1 MTNNQTLVLIILT
14 FIILITLVNVIISI
28 IERRKQIA
36 KINTLWDNK
45 LKLESFIRPNSRFDA
60 QYRAYRDHYNKQ
72 SFIDDKTWSDLNMD
86 TLFHKINF
94 NFTAIGEMRLYATL
108 RGMFKVNQTSLI
120 NMFKDNKVFRLNVS
134 YILSKIGKNVYP
146 LFPDQMLPSKR
157 NILLMFCPLLPF
169 IGFAFIF
176 LIPSNGILICLT
188 FMILNAILSFKLKK
202 SYDQDL
208 KSIFYT
214 ANVIKQSQA
223 LSKIESTPA
232 ISVDFTHFKASRRF
246 SGLLA
251 RVESQDMVSSII
263 MFIKLVFMIDYVLFH
278 LIQRSYFKYQEEVMA
293 CYDYISILDNH
304 YSIAMYQHTLTHYCY
319 PKINNN
325 INGLQ
330 TKSIIHPLLDEENA
344 IANTIDISNHIL
356 LTGSNASGKST
367 FMKAVALNL
376 ILAQSIQTATAH
388 SFIYQPG
395 YVMTSMANAD
405 DVLSGDSYFMSELK
419 SIRRLFN
426 TYQCNKIYCFIDE
439 IFKGTNT
446 TERIAASESVLS
458 FLDNQK
464 AYHVIAATHD
474 VELSILLENT
484 YNNYHF
490 NESIQENSIFFDYKI
505 KPGKANTR
513 NAIELLRIT
522 QFPIDIYPAC
532 STKYSKPLELI
543 SLIFIKKLSAYLKV
557 VTLR

>member
-60 QYRAYRDHYNKQ
+60 QYHAYRDHYNEQ

-120 NMFKDNKVFRLNVS
+120 NMFKENKVFRLNVS

-146 LFPDQMLPSKR
+146 LFPNQMLPTKR

-176 LIPSNGILICLT
+176 LIPSKGILICLT

-251 RVESQDMVSSII
+251 RVESQDMASSII

-278 LIQRSYFKYQEEVMA
+278 LIQRSYFKYQEEVMT

-319 PKINNN
+319 PKINHN

-330 TKSIIHPLLDEENA
+330 MKSIIHPLLDEENA

-426 TYQCNKIYCFIDE
+426 THQCNKIYCFIDE

-458 FLDNQK
+458 YLDNQK
-464 AYHVIAATHD
+464 AYQVLAATHD
-474 VELSILLENT
+474 VELSTLLENT

-522 QFPIDIYPAC
+522 QFPIDIYQRAQQNIRN
-532 STKYSKPLELI
+532 L
-543 SLIFIKKLSAYLKV
+543 
-557 VTLR
+557 

>member
-1 MTNNQTLVLIILT
+1 MTNNQSLVLIILT

-60 QYRAYRDHYNKQ
+60 QYHAYRDYYNEQ

-120 NMFKDNKVFRLNVS
+120 NKFKDNKVFRLNVS

-146 LFPDQMLPSKR
+146 LFPDQMLPTKR

-176 LIPSNGILICLT
+176 LIPSKGILICLT

-251 RVESQDMVSSII
+251 RVESQDMASSII

-304 YSIAMYQHTLTHYCY
+304 YSIAMYQHTLTHYCN
-319 PKINNN
+319 PKINHNM
-325 INGLQ
+325 NGLQ
-330 TKSIIHPLLDEENA
+330 MKSIIHPLLDEENA

-426 TYQCNKIYCFIDE
+426 THQCNKIYCFIDE

-458 FLDNQK
+458 YLDNQK
-464 AYHVIAATHD
+464 AYQVIAATHD
-474 VELSILLENT
+474 VELSTLLENT

-522 QFPIDIYPAC
+522 QFPIDIYQRAQQNIRN
-532 STKYSKPLELI
+532 L
-543 SLIFIKKLSAYLKV
+543 
-557 VTLR
+557 

>member
-45 LKLESFIRPNSRFDA
+45 LKSENFIRPNSRFDA

-146 LFPDQMLPSKR
+146 LFPDQMLPTKR

-176 LIPSNGILICLT
+176 LIPSKGILICLT

-330 TKSIIHPLLDEENA
+330 MKSIIHPLLDEENA

-405 DVLSGDSYFMSELK
+405 DVLSGDRYFMSELK

-458 FLDNQK
+458 YLDNQK
-464 AYHVIAATHD
+464 AYQVIAATHD
-474 VELSILLENT
+474 VELSTLLENT

-522 QFPIDIYPAC
+522 QFPIDIYQRAQQNIRN
-532 STKYSKPLELI
+532 L
-543 SLIFIKKLSAYLKV
+543 
-557 VTLR
+557 

>member
-45 LKLESFIRPNSRFDA
+45 LKLENFIRPNSRFDA

-72 SFIDDKTWSDLNMD
+72 SFIDDKTWSDLSMD

-146 LFPDQMLPSKR
+146 LFPDQMLPTKR

-176 LIPSNGILICLT
+176 LIPSKGILICLT

-330 TKSIIHPLLDEENA
+330 MKSIIHPLLDEENA

-458 FLDNQK
+458 YLDNQK
-464 AYHVIAATHD
+464 AYQVIAATHD
-474 VELSILLENT
+474 VELSTLLENT

-490 NESIQENSIFFDYKI
+490 NESIQKNSIFFDYKI

-522 QFPIDIYPAC
+522 QFPIDIYQRAQQNIRN
-532 STKYSKPLELI
+532 L
-543 SLIFIKKLSAYLKV
+543 
-557 VTLR
+557 

>member
-45 LKLESFIRPNSRFDA
+45 IKLESFIRPNSRFDA
-60 QYRAYRDHYNKQ
+60 QYHAYRDHYNEQ

-120 NMFKDNKVFRLNVS
+120 NMFKENKVFRLNVS

-146 LFPDQMLPSKR
+146 LFPDQMLPTKR

-176 LIPSNGILICLT
+176 LIPSKGILICLT

-251 RVESQDMVSSII
+251 RVESQDMASSII

-278 LIQRSYFKYQEEVMA
+278 LIQRSYFKYQEEVMT

-319 PKINNN
+319 PKINHN

-330 TKSIIHPLLDEENA
+330 MKSIIHPLLDEENA

-405 DVLSGDSYFMSELK
+405 DVLSGDSYFLSELK

-426 TYQCNKIYCFIDE
+426 THQCNKIYCFIDE

-458 FLDNQK
+458 YLDNQK
-464 AYHVIAATHD
+464 AYQVIAATHD
-474 VELSILLENT
+474 VELSTLLENT

-522 QFPIDIYPAC
+522 QFPIDIYQRAQQNIRN
-532 STKYSKPLELI
+532 L
-543 SLIFIKKLSAYLKV
+543 
-557 VTLR
+557 

>member
-60 QYRAYRDHYNKQ
+60 QYHAYRDHYNEQ

-120 NMFKDNKVFRLNVS
+120 NKFKDNKVFRLNVS

-146 LFPDQMLPSKR
+146 LFPNQMLPTKR

-176 LIPSNGILICLT
+176 LIPSKGILICLT

-246 SGLLA
+246 SGLLV
-251 RVESQDMVSSII
+251 RVESQDMASSII

-278 LIQRSYFKYQEEVMA
+278 LIQRSYFKYQEEVMT

-304 YSIAMYQHTLTHYCY
+304 YSIAMYQHTLTHYCN
-319 PKINNN
+319 PKINHNM
-325 INGLQ
+325 NGLQ
-330 TKSIIHPLLDEENA
+330 MKSIIHPLLDEENA

-426 TYQCNKIYCFIDE
+426 THQCNKIYCFIDE

-458 FLDNQK
+458 YLDNQK
-464 AYHVIAATHD
+464 AYQVLAATHD
-474 VELSILLENT
+474 VELSTLLENT

-522 QFPIDIYPAC
+522 QFPIDIYQRAQQNIRN
-532 STKYSKPLELI
+532 L
-543 SLIFIKKLSAYLKV
+543 
-557 VTLR
+557 

>member
-146 LFPDQMLPSKR
+146 LFPDQMLPTKR

-176 LIPSNGILICLT
+176 LIPSKGILICLT

-458 FLDNQK
+458 YLDNQK
-464 AYHVIAATHD
+464 AYQVIAATHD
-474 VELSILLENT
+474 VELSTLLENT

-522 QFPIDIYPAC
+522 QFPIDIYQRAQQNIRN
-532 STKYSKPLELI
+532 L
-543 SLIFIKKLSAYLKV
+543 
-557 VTLR
+557 

>member
-14 FIILITLVNVIISI
+14 FIILIILVNVIISI

-60 QYRAYRDHYNKQ
+60 QYRTYRDHYNKQ

-176 LIPSNGILICLT
+176 LIPSKGILICLT

-319 PKINNN
+319 PKINHN

-330 TKSIIHPLLDEENA
+330 MKSIIHPLLDEENA

-458 FLDNQK
+458 YLDNQK
-464 AYHVIAATHD
+464 AYQVIAATHD
-474 VELSILLENT
+474 VELSTLLENT

-522 QFPIDIYPAC
+522 QFPIDIYQRAQQNIRN
-532 STKYSKPLELI
+532 L
-543 SLIFIKKLSAYLKV
+543 
-557 VTLR
+557 

>member
-60 QYRAYRDHYNKQ
+60 QYRTYRDHYNKQ

-176 LIPSNGILICLT
+176 LIPSKGILICLT

-251 RVESQDMVSSII
+251 RVESQDMASSII

-278 LIQRSYFKYQEEVMA
+278 LIQRSYFKYQEEVMT

-319 PKINNN
+319 PKINHN

-330 TKSIIHPLLDEENA
+330 MKSIIHPLLDEENA

-426 TYQCNKIYCFIDE
+426 THQCNKIYCFIDE

-458 FLDNQK
+458 YLDNQK
-464 AYHVIAATHD
+464 AYQVIAATHD
-474 VELSILLENT
+474 VELSTLLENT

-522 QFPIDIYPAC
+522 QFPIDIYQRAQQNIRN
-532 STKYSKPLELI
+532 L
-543 SLIFIKKLSAYLKV
+543 
-557 VTLR
+557 

>member
-45 LKLESFIRPNSRFDA
+45 LKSENFIRPNSRFDA

-72 SFIDDKTWSDLNMD
+72 SFIDDKTWSDLSMD

-146 LFPDQMLPSKR
+146 LFPDQMLPTKR

-176 LIPSNGILICLT
+176 LIPSKGILICLT

-330 TKSIIHPLLDEENA
+330 MKSIIHPLLDEENA

-458 FLDNQK
+458 YLDNQK
-464 AYHVIAATHD
+464 AYQVIAATHD
-474 VELSILLENT
+474 VELSTLLENT

-490 NESIQENSIFFDYKI
+490 NESIQKNSIFFDYKI

-522 QFPIDIYPAC
+522 QFPIDIYQRAQQNIRN
-532 STKYSKPLELI
+532 L
-543 SLIFIKKLSAYLKV
+543 
-557 VTLR
+557 

>member
-60 QYRAYRDHYNKQ
+60 QYHAYRDHYNEQ

-146 LFPDQMLPSKR
+146 LFPDQMLPTKR

-169 IGFAFIF
+169 IGVAFIF
-176 LIPSNGILICLT
+176 LIPSKGILICLT

-293 CYDYISILDNH
+293 CYDHISLLDNH

-330 TKSIIHPLLDEENA
+330 MKSIIHPLLDEENA

-458 FLDNQK
+458 YLDNQK
-464 AYHVIAATHD
+464 AYQVIAATHD

-522 QFPIDIYPAC
+522 QFPIDIYQRAQQNIRN
-532 STKYSKPLELI
+532 L
-543 SLIFIKKLSAYLKV
+543 
-557 VTLR
+557 

>member
-60 QYRAYRDHYNKQ
+60 QYRTYRDHYNKQ

-157 NILLMFCPLLPF
+157 NILLMFYPLLPF

-176 LIPSNGILICLT
+176 LIPSKGILICLT

-208 KSIFYT
+208 KSVFYT

-232 ISVDFTHFKASRRF
+232 LSVDFTHFKASRRF

-330 TKSIIHPLLDEENA
+330 MKSIIHPLLDEENA

-458 FLDNQK
+458 YLDNQK
-464 AYHVIAATHD
+464 AYQVIAATHD

-522 QFPIDIYPAC
+522 QFPIDIYQRAQQNIRN
-532 STKYSKPLELI
+532 L
-543 SLIFIKKLSAYLKV
+543 
-557 VTLR
+557 

>member
-36 KINTLWDNK
+36 KINTLWENK

-60 QYRAYRDHYNKQ
+60 QYHAYRDHYNEQ

-120 NMFKDNKVFRLNVS
+120 NMFKENKVFRLNVS

-146 LFPDQMLPSKR
+146 LFPDQMLPTKR

-176 LIPSNGILICLT
+176 LIPSKGILICLT

-246 SGLLA
+246 SGLLV
-251 RVESQDMVSSII
+251 RVESQDMASSII

-278 LIQRSYFKYQEEVMA
+278 LIQRSYFKYQEEVMT

-319 PKINNN
+319 PKINHN

-330 TKSIIHPLLDEENA
+330 MKSIIHPLLDEENA

-388 SFIYQPG
+388 SYIYQPG

-426 TYQCNKIYCFIDE
+426 THQCNKIYCFIDE

-458 FLDNQK
+458 YLDNQK
-464 AYHVIAATHD
+464 AYQVIAATHD
-474 VELSILLENT
+474 VELSTLLENT

-522 QFPIDIYPAC
+522 QFPIDIYQRAQQNIRN
-532 STKYSKPLELI
+532 L
-543 SLIFIKKLSAYLKV
+543 
-557 VTLR
+557 

>member
-45 LKLESFIRPNSRFDA
+45 IKLESFIRPNSRFDA
-60 QYRAYRDHYNKQ
+60 QYHAYRDHYNEQ

-120 NMFKDNKVFRLNVS
+120 NMFKENKVFRLNVS

-146 LFPDQMLPSKR
+146 LFPDQMLPTKR

-176 LIPSNGILICLT
+176 LIPSKGILICLT

-251 RVESQDMVSSII
+251 RVESQDMASSII

-278 LIQRSYFKYQEEVMA
+278 LIQRSYFKYQEEVMT

-319 PKINNN
+319 PKINHN

-330 TKSIIHPLLDEENA
+330 MKSIIHPLLDEENA

-356 LTGSNASGKST
+356 LTGSNASEKST

-426 TYQCNKIYCFIDE
+426 THQCNKIYCFIDE

-458 FLDNQK
+458 YLDNQK
-464 AYHVIAATHD
+464 AYQVIAATHD
-474 VELSILLENT
+474 VELSTLLENT

-522 QFPIDIYPAC
+522 QFPIDIYQRAQQNIRN
-532 STKYSKPLELI
+532 L
-543 SLIFIKKLSAYLKV
+543 
-557 VTLR
+557 

>member
-60 QYRAYRDHYNKQ
+60 QYHAYRDHYNEQ

-120 NMFKDNKVFRLNVS
+120 NMFKENKVFRLNVS

-146 LFPDQMLPSKR
+146 LFPDQMLPTKR

-176 LIPSNGILICLT
+176 LIPSKGILICLT

-251 RVESQDMVSSII
+251 RVESQDMASSII

-278 LIQRSYFKYQEEVMA
+278 LIQRSYFKYQEEVMT

-319 PKINNN
+319 PKINHN

-330 TKSIIHPLLDEENA
+330 MKSIIHPLLDEENA

-405 DVLSGDSYFMSELK
+405 DVLSGDSYFMSEIK

-426 TYQCNKIYCFIDE
+426 THQCNKIYCFIDE
-439 IFKGTNT
+439 IFKRTNT

-458 FLDNQK
+458 YLDNQK
-464 AYHVIAATHD
+464 AYQVIAATHD
-474 VELSILLENT
+474 VELSTLLENT

-522 QFPIDIYPAC
+522 QFPIDIYQRAQQNIRN
-532 STKYSKPLELI
+532 L
-543 SLIFIKKLSAYLKV
+543 
-557 VTLR
+557 

>member
-60 QYRAYRDHYNKQ
+60 QYHAYRDYYNEQ

-146 LFPDQMLPSKR
+146 LFPDQMLPTKR

-176 LIPSNGILICLT
+176 LNPSKGILICLT

-251 RVESQDMVSSII
+251 RVESQDMASSII

-304 YSIAMYQHTLTHYCY
+304 YSIAMYQHTLTHYCN
-319 PKINNN
+319 PKINHNM
-325 INGLQ
+325 NGLQ
-330 TKSIIHPLLDEENA
+330 MKSIIHPLLDEENA

-426 TYQCNKIYCFIDE
+426 THQCNKIYCFIDE

-458 FLDNQK
+458 YLDNQK
-464 AYHVIAATHD
+464 AYQVIAATHD
-474 VELSILLENT
+474 VELSTLIENT

-522 QFPIDIYPAC
+522 QFPIDIYQRAQQNIRN
-532 STKYSKPLELI
+532 L
-543 SLIFIKKLSAYLKV
+543 
-557 VTLR
+557 

>member
-45 LKLESFIRPNSRFDA
+45 LKSENFIRPNSRFDA
-60 QYRAYRDHYNKQ
+60 QYRTYRDHYNKQ

-176 LIPSNGILICLT
+176 LIPSKGILICLT

-251 RVESQDMVSSII
+251 RLESQDMVSSII

-330 TKSIIHPLLDEENA
+330 MKSIIHPLLDEENA

-458 FLDNQK
+458 YLDNQK
-464 AYHVIAATHD
+464 AYQVIAATHD
-474 VELSILLENT
+474 VELSTLLENT

-522 QFPIDIYPAC
+522 QFPIDIYQRAQQNIRN
-532 STKYSKPLELI
+532 L
-543 SLIFIKKLSAYLKV
+543 
-557 VTLR
+557 

>member
-60 QYRAYRDHYNKQ
+60 QYRTYRDHYNKQ

-176 LIPSNGILICLT
+176 LIPSKGILICLT

-208 KSIFYT
+208 KSVFYT

-251 RVESQDMVSSII
+251 RLESQDMVSSII

-278 LIQRSYFKYQEEVMA
+278 LIQRNYFKYQEEVMA

-330 TKSIIHPLLDEENA
+330 MKSIIHPLLDEENA
-344 IANTIDISNHIL
+344 IANTIEISNHIL

-458 FLDNQK
+458 YLDNQK
-464 AYHVIAATHD
+464 AYQVIAATHD

-490 NESIQENSIFFDYKI
+490 NESIQKNSIFFDYKI

-522 QFPIDIYPAC
+522 QFPIDIYQRAQQNIRN
-532 STKYSKPLELI
+532 L
-543 SLIFIKKLSAYLKV
+543 
-557 VTLR
+557 

>member
-60 QYRAYRDHYNKQ
+60 QYHAYRDHYNEQ

-120 NMFKDNKVFRLNVS
+120 NMFKENKVFRLNVS

-146 LFPDQMLPSKR
+146 LFPDQMLPTKR

-176 LIPSNGILICLT
+176 LIPSKGILICLT

-251 RVESQDMVSSII
+251 RVESQDMASSII

-278 LIQRSYFKYQEEVMA
+278 LIQRSYFKYQEEVMT

-319 PKINNN
+319 PKINHN

-330 TKSIIHPLLDEENA
+330 MKSIIHPLLDEENA

-395 YVMTSMANAD
+395 YAMTSMANAD

-426 TYQCNKIYCFIDE
+426 THQCNKIYCFIDE

-458 FLDNQK
+458 YLDNQK
-464 AYHVIAATHD
+464 AYQVIAATHD
-474 VELSILLENT
+474 VELSTLLENT

-522 QFPIDIYPAC
+522 QFPIDIYQRAQQNIRN
-532 STKYSKPLELI
+532 L
-543 SLIFIKKLSAYLKV
+543 
-557 VTLR
+557 

>member
-36 KINTLWDNK
+36 KINTLWENK

-60 QYRAYRDHYNKQ
+60 QYHAYRDHYNEQ

-120 NMFKDNKVFRLNVS
+120 NMFKENKVFRLNVS

-146 LFPDQMLPSKR
+146 LFPDQMLPTKR

-176 LIPSNGILICLT
+176 LIPSKGILICLT

-251 RVESQDMVSSII
+251 RVESQDMASSII

-278 LIQRSYFKYQEEVMA
+278 LIQRSYFKYQEEVMT

-319 PKINNN
+319 PKINHN

-330 TKSIIHPLLDEENA
+330 MKSIIHPLLDEENA

-395 YVMTSMANAD
+395 YAMTSMANAD

-426 TYQCNKIYCFIDE
+426 THQCNKIYCFIDE

-458 FLDNQK
+458 YLDNQK
-464 AYHVIAATHD
+464 AYQVIAATHD
-474 VELSILLENT
+474 VELSTLLENT

-522 QFPIDIYPAC
+522 QFPIDIYQRAQQNIRN
-532 STKYSKPLELI
+532 L
-543 SLIFIKKLSAYLKV
+543 
-557 VTLR
+557 

>member
-60 QYRAYRDHYNKQ
+60 QYHAYRDHYNEQ

-146 LFPDQMLPSKR
+146 LFPDQMLPTKR

-176 LIPSNGILICLT
+176 LIPSKGILICLT

-251 RVESQDMVSSII
+251 RVESQDMASSII

-278 LIQRSYFKYQEEVMA
+278 LIQRSYFKYQEEVMT

-319 PKINNN
+319 PKINHN

-330 TKSIIHPLLDEENA
+330 MKSIIHPLLDEENA

-426 TYQCNKIYCFIDE
+426 THQCNKIYCFIDE

-458 FLDNQK
+458 YLDNQK
-464 AYHVIAATHD
+464 AYQVIAATHD
-474 VELSILLENT
+474 VELSTLLENT

-522 QFPIDIYPAC
+522 QFPIDIYQRAQQNIRN
-532 STKYSKPLELI
+532 L
-543 SLIFIKKLSAYLKV
+543 
-557 VTLR
+557 

>member
-60 QYRAYRDHYNKQ
+60 QYHAYRDHYNEQ

-120 NMFKDNKVFRLNVS
+120 NMFKENKVFRLNVS

-146 LFPDQMLPSKR
+146 LFPDQMLPTKR

-176 LIPSNGILICLT
+176 LIPSKGILICLT

-251 RVESQDMVSSII
+251 RVESQDMASSII

-319 PKINNN
+319 PKINHN

-330 TKSIIHPLLDEENA
+330 MKSIIHPLLDEENA

-426 TYQCNKIYCFIDE
+426 THQCNKIYCFIDE

-458 FLDNQK
+458 YLDNQK
-464 AYHVIAATHD
+464 AYQVIAATHD
-474 VELSILLENT
+474 VELSTLLENT

-505 KPGKANTR
+505 KPGKANTH

-522 QFPIDIYPAC
+522 QFPIDIYQRAQQNIRN
-532 STKYSKPLELI
+532 L
-543 SLIFIKKLSAYLKV
+543 
-557 VTLR
+557 

>member
-60 QYRAYRDHYNKQ
+60 QYHAYRDYYNEQ

-146 LFPDQMLPSKR
+146 LFPDQMLPTKR

-176 LIPSNGILICLT
+176 LNPSKGILICLT

-251 RVESQDMVSSII
+251 RVESQDMASSII

-304 YSIAMYQHTLTHYCY
+304 YSIAMYQHTLTHYCN
-319 PKINNN
+319 PKINHNM
-325 INGLQ
+325 NGLQ
-330 TKSIIHPLLDEENA
+330 MKSIIHPLLDEENA

-426 TYQCNKIYCFIDE
+426 THQCNKIYCFIDE

-458 FLDNQK
+458 YLDNQK
-464 AYHVIAATHD
+464 AYQVIAATHD
-474 VELSILLENT
+474 VELSTLLENT

-522 QFPIDIYPAC
+522 QFPIDIYQRAQQNIRN
-532 STKYSKPLELI
+532 L
-543 SLIFIKKLSAYLKV
+543 
-557 VTLR
+557 

>member
-28 IERRKQIA
+28 IERRKQSA

-45 LKLESFIRPNSRFDA
+45 LKLESFIRPNSRFNA
-60 QYRAYRDHYNKQ
+60 QYHAYRDHYNEQ
-72 SFIDDKTWSDLNMD
+72 SFIDDKTWLDLNMD

-120 NMFKDNKVFRLNVS
+120 NMFKENKVFRLNVS

-146 LFPDQMLPSKR
+146 LFPDQMLPTKR

-176 LIPSNGILICLT
+176 FIPSKGILICLT

-251 RVESQDMVSSII
+251 RVESQDMASSII

-278 LIQRSYFKYQEEVMA
+278 LIQRSYFKYQEEVMT

-319 PKINNN
+319 PKINHN

-330 TKSIIHPLLDEENA
+330 MKSIIHPLLDEENA

-405 DVLSGDSYFMSELK
+405 DVLSGDSYFLSELK

-426 TYQCNKIYCFIDE
+426 THQCNKIYCFIDE

-458 FLDNQK
+458 YLDNQK
-464 AYHVIAATHD
+464 AYQVIAATHD
-474 VELSILLENT
+474 VELSTLLENT

-522 QFPIDIYPAC
+522 QFPIDIYQRAQQNIRN
-532 STKYSKPLELI
+532 L
-543 SLIFIKKLSAYLKV
+543 
-557 VTLR
+557 

>member
-60 QYRAYRDHYNKQ
+60 QYRTYRDHYNKQ

-176 LIPSNGILICLT
+176 LIPSKGILICLT

-208 KSIFYT
+208 KSVFYT

-232 ISVDFTHFKASRRF
+232 LSVDFTHFKASRRF

-251 RVESQDMVSSII
+251 KVESQEMVSSII

-330 TKSIIHPLLDEENA
+330 MKSIIHPLLDEENA

-458 FLDNQK
+458 YLDNQK

-522 QFPIDIYPAC
+522 QFPIDIYQRAQQNIRN
-532 STKYSKPLELI
+532 L
-543 SLIFIKKLSAYLKV
+543 
-557 VTLR
+557 

>member
-60 QYRAYRDHYNKQ
+60 QYHAYRDHYNKQ

-120 NMFKDNKVFRLNVS
+120 NMFKENKVFRLNVS

-146 LFPDQMLPSKR
+146 LFPDQMLPTKR

-176 LIPSNGILICLT
+176 LIPSKGILICLT

-251 RVESQDMVSSII
+251 RVESQDMASSII

-278 LIQRSYFKYQEEVMA
+278 LIQRSYFKYQEEVMT

-319 PKINNN
+319 PKINHN

-330 TKSIIHPLLDEENA
+330 MKSIIHPLLDEENA

-426 TYQCNKIYCFIDE
+426 THQCNKIYCFIDE

-458 FLDNQK
+458 YLDNQK
-464 AYHVIAATHD
+464 AYQVIAATHD
-474 VELSILLENT
+474 VELSTLLENT

-522 QFPIDIYPAC
+522 QFPIDIYQRAQQNIRN
-532 STKYSKPLELI
+532 L
-543 SLIFIKKLSAYLKV
+543 
-557 VTLR
+557 

>member
-60 QYRAYRDHYNKQ
+60 QYHAYRDHYNEQ

-120 NMFKDNKVFRLNVS
+120 NKFKDNKVFRLNVS

-146 LFPDQMLPSKR
+146 LFPDQMLPTKR

-176 LIPSNGILICLT
+176 LIPSKGILICLT

-223 LSKIESTPA
+223 LSNIESTPA

-251 RVESQDMVSSII
+251 RVESQDMASSII

-304 YSIAMYQHTLTHYCY
+304 YSIAMYQHTLTHYCN
-319 PKINNN
+319 PKINHNM
-325 INGLQ
+325 NGLQ
-330 TKSIIHPLLDEENA
+330 MKSIIHPLLDEENA

-426 TYQCNKIYCFIDE
+426 THQCNKIYCFIDE

-446 TERIAASESVLS
+446 TECIAASESVLS
-458 FLDNQK
+458 YLDNQK
-464 AYHVIAATHD
+464 AYQILAATHD
-474 VELSILLENT
+474 VELSTLLDNT

-522 QFPIDIYPAC
+522 QFPIDIYQRAQQNIRN
-532 STKYSKPLELI
+532 L
-543 SLIFIKKLSAYLKV
+543 
-557 VTLR
+557 

>member
-60 QYRAYRDHYNKQ
+60 QYHAYRDHYNEQ

-120 NMFKDNKVFRLNVS
+120 NMFKENKVFRLNVS

-146 LFPDQMLPSKR
+146 LFPNQMLPTKR

-176 LIPSNGILICLT
+176 LIPSKGILICLT

-251 RVESQDMVSSII
+251 RVESQDMASSII

-304 YSIAMYQHTLTHYCY
+304 YSIAMYQHTLTHYCN
-319 PKINNN
+319 PKINHNM
-325 INGLQ
+325 NGLQ
-330 TKSIIHPLLDEENA
+330 MKSIIHPLLDEENA

-426 TYQCNKIYCFIDE
+426 THQCNKIYCFIDE

-458 FLDNQK
+458 YLDNQK
-464 AYHVIAATHD
+464 AYQVLAATHD
-474 VELSILLENT
+474 VELSTLLENT

-522 QFPIDIYPAC
+522 QFPIDIYQRAQQNIRN
-532 STKYSKPLELI
+532 L
-543 SLIFIKKLSAYLKV
+543 
-557 VTLR
+557 

>member
-60 QYRAYRDHYNKQ
+60 QYRTYRDHYNKQ

-176 LIPSNGILICLT
+176 LIPSKGILICLT

-208 KSIFYT
+208 KSVFYT

-330 TKSIIHPLLDEENA
+330 MKSIIHPLLDEENA

-458 FLDNQK
+458 YLDNQK
-464 AYHVIAATHD
+464 AYQVIAATHD

-484 YNNYHF
+484 YNNYHV

-522 QFPIDIYPAC
+522 QFPIDIYQRAQQNIRN
-532 STKYSKPLELI
+532 L
-543 SLIFIKKLSAYLKV
+543 
-557 VTLR
+557 

>member
-60 QYRAYRDHYNKQ
+60 QYRTYRDHYNKQ

-176 LIPSNGILICLT
+176 LIPSKGILICLT

-278 LIQRSYFKYQEEVMA
+278 LIQRSYFKYQEEVMS
-293 CYDYISILDNH
+293 CYDYISLLDNH

-319 PKINNN
+319 PKINHN

-330 TKSIIHPLLDEENA
+330 MKSIIHPLLDEENA

-458 FLDNQK
+458 YLDNQK
-464 AYHVIAATHD
+464 AYQVIAATHD

-522 QFPIDIYPAC
+522 QFPIDIYQRAQQNIRN
-532 STKYSKPLELI
+532 L
-543 SLIFIKKLSAYLKV
+543 
-557 VTLR
+557 

>member
-60 QYRAYRDHYNKQ
+60 QYHAYRDHYNEQ
-72 SFIDDKTWSDLNMD
+72 SFIDDKTWLDLNMD

-120 NMFKDNKVFRLNVS
+120 NMFKENKVFRLNVS

-146 LFPDQMLPSKR
+146 LFPDQMLPTKR

-176 LIPSNGILICLT
+176 LIPSKGILICLT

-251 RVESQDMVSSII
+251 RVESQDMASSII

-278 LIQRSYFKYQEEVMA
+278 LIQRSYFKYQEEVMT

-319 PKINNN
+319 PKINHN

-330 TKSIIHPLLDEENA
+330 MKSIIHPLLDEENA

-426 TYQCNKIYCFIDE
+426 THQCNKIYCFIDE

-458 FLDNQK
+458 YLDNQK
-464 AYHVIAATHD
+464 AYQVIAATHD
-474 VELSILLENT
+474 VELSTLLENT

-522 QFPIDIYPAC
+522 QFPIDIYQRAQQNIRN
-532 STKYSKPLELI
+532 L
-543 SLIFIKKLSAYLKV
+543 
-557 VTLR
+557 

>member
-60 QYRAYRDHYNKQ
+60 QYHAYRDHYNEQ

-120 NMFKDNKVFRLNVS
+120 NKFKDNKVFRLNVS

-146 LFPDQMLPSKR
+146 LFPNQMLPTKR

-176 LIPSNGILICLT
+176 LIPSKGILICLT

-246 SGLLA
+246 SGLLV
-251 RVESQDMVSSII
+251 RVESQDMASSII
-263 MFIKLVFMIDYVLFH
+263 MFIKLVFMIDYFLFH

-319 PKINNN
+319 PKINHN

-330 TKSIIHPLLDEENA
+330 MKSIIHPLLDEENA

-426 TYQCNKIYCFIDE
+426 THQCNKIYCFIDE

-458 FLDNQK
+458 YLDNQK
-464 AYHVIAATHD
+464 AYQVIAATHD
-474 VELSILLENT
+474 VELSTLLENT

-522 QFPIDIYPAC
+522 QFPIDIYQRAQQNIRN
-532 STKYSKPLELI
+532 L
-543 SLIFIKKLSAYLKV
+543 
-557 VTLR
+557 

>member
-36 KINTLWDNK
+36 KINTLWENK

-60 QYRAYRDHYNKQ
+60 QYHAYRDHYNEQ

-120 NMFKDNKVFRLNVS
+120 NMFKENKVFRLNVS

-146 LFPDQMLPSKR
+146 LFPDQMLPTKR

-176 LIPSNGILICLT
+176 LIPSKGILICLT

-251 RVESQDMVSSII
+251 RVESQDMASSII

-278 LIQRSYFKYQEEVMA
+278 LIQRSYFKYQEEVMT

-319 PKINNN
+319 PKINHN

-330 TKSIIHPLLDEENA
+330 MKSIIHPLLDEENA

-426 TYQCNKIYCFIDE
+426 THQCNKIYCFIDE
-439 IFKGTNT
+439 IFKRTNT

-458 FLDNQK
+458 YLDNQK
-464 AYHVIAATHD
+464 AYQVIAATHD
-474 VELSILLENT
+474 VELSTLLENT

-522 QFPIDIYPAC
+522 QFPIDIYQRAQQNIRN
-532 STKYSKPLELI
+532 L
-543 SLIFIKKLSAYLKV
+543 
-557 VTLR
+557 

>member
-1 MTNNQTLVLIILT
+1 MTINQTLVLIILT

-36 KINTLWDNK
+36 KINTLWENK

-60 QYRAYRDHYNKQ
+60 QYHAYRDHYNEQ

-120 NMFKDNKVFRLNVS
+120 NMFKENKVFRLNVS

-146 LFPDQMLPSKR
+146 LFPDQMLPTKR

-176 LIPSNGILICLT
+176 LIPSKGILICLT

-251 RVESQDMVSSII
+251 RVESQDMASSII

-278 LIQRSYFKYQEEVMA
+278 LIQRSYFKYQEEVMT

-319 PKINNN
+319 PKINHN

-330 TKSIIHPLLDEENA
+330 MKSIIHPLLDEENA

-426 TYQCNKIYCFIDE
+426 THQCNKIYCFIDE

-458 FLDNQK
+458 YLDNQK
-464 AYHVIAATHD
+464 AYQVIAATHD
-474 VELSILLENT
+474 VELSTLLENT

-522 QFPIDIYPAC
+522 QFPIDIYQRAQQNIRN
-532 STKYSKPLELI
+532 L
-543 SLIFIKKLSAYLKV
+543 
-557 VTLR
+557 

>member
-36 KINTLWDNK
+36 KINTLWENK

-60 QYRAYRDHYNKQ
+60 QYHAYRDHYNEQ

-120 NMFKDNKVFRLNVS
+120 NMFKENKVFRLNVS

-146 LFPDQMLPSKR
+146 LFPDQMLPTKR

-176 LIPSNGILICLT
+176 LIPSKGILICLT

-251 RVESQDMVSSII
+251 RVESQDMASSII

-278 LIQRSYFKYQEEVMA
+278 LIQRSYFKYQEEVMT

-319 PKINNN
+319 PKINHN

-330 TKSIIHPLLDEENA
+330 MKSIIHPLLDEENA

-356 LTGSNASGKST
+356 ITGSNASGKST

-426 TYQCNKIYCFIDE
+426 THQCNKIYCFIDE

-458 FLDNQK
+458 YLDNQK
-464 AYHVIAATHD
+464 AYQVIAATHD
-474 VELSILLENT
+474 VELSTLLENT

-522 QFPIDIYPAC
+522 QFPIDIYQRAQQNIRN
-532 STKYSKPLELI
+532 L
-543 SLIFIKKLSAYLKV
+543 
-557 VTLR
+557 

>member
-60 QYRAYRDHYNKQ
+60 QYHAYRDHYNEQ

-120 NMFKDNKVFRLNVS
+120 NKFKDNKVFRLNVS

-146 LFPDQMLPSKR
+146 LFPDQMLPTKR

-169 IGFAFIF
+169 IGVAFIF
-176 LIPSNGILICLT
+176 LIPSKGILICLT

-246 SGLLA
+246 SGLLV
-251 RVESQDMVSSII
+251 RVESQDMASSII
-263 MFIKLVFMIDYVLFH
+263 MFIKLVFMIDYFLFH

-319 PKINNN
+319 PKINHN

-330 TKSIIHPLLDEENA
+330 MKSIIHPLLDEENA

-426 TYQCNKIYCFIDE
+426 THQCNKIYCFIDE

-458 FLDNQK
+458 YLDNQK
-464 AYHVIAATHD
+464 AYQVIAATHD
-474 VELSILLENT
+474 VELSTLLENT

-513 NAIELLRIT
+513 NANELLRIT
-522 QFPIDIYPAC
+522 QFPIDIYQRAQQNIRN
-532 STKYSKPLELI
+532 L
-543 SLIFIKKLSAYLKV
+543 
-557 VTLR
+557 

>member
-60 QYRAYRDHYNKQ
+60 QYHAYRDHYNEQ

-120 NMFKDNKVFRLNVS
+120 NKFKDNKVFRLNVS

-146 LFPDQMLPSKR
+146 LFPDQMLPTKR

-176 LIPSNGILICLT
+176 LIPSKGILICLT

-251 RVESQDMVSSII
+251 RVESQDMASSII

-278 LIQRSYFKYQEEVMA
+278 LIQRSYFKYQEEVMT

-304 YSIAMYQHTLTHYCY
+304 YSIAMYQHTLTHYCN
-319 PKINNN
+319 PKINHNM
-325 INGLQ
+325 NGLQ
-330 TKSIIHPLLDEENA
+330 MKSIIHPLLDEENA

-426 TYQCNKIYCFIDE
+426 THQCNKIYCFIDE

-458 FLDNQK
+458 YLDNQK
-464 AYHVIAATHD
+464 AYQVIAATHD
-474 VELSILLENT
+474 VELSTLLENT

-522 QFPIDIYPAC
+522 QFPIDIYQRAQQNIRN
-532 STKYSKPLELI
+532 L
-543 SLIFIKKLSAYLKV
+543 
-557 VTLR
+557 